1 MKINENTSKWG
12 TRRPPPYLGRAAQR
26 LIPPVEVTSW
36 VCTSHHLALINNRN
50 CGGQGCCNHRDTE
63 TITVLGRA
71 VNCWF
76 ICCSLSSQSNCSAQR
91 HLEMRDFCI
100 CVMHWLFPSNL
111 PPAILLHCSIVL
123 IAELPEIDWCRPIAL
138 EQGSKVVPIF
148 CSCLTCA

>member
-1 MKINENTSKWG
+1 MEKIECSDIINAFTEATEKESTKRG

-71 VNCWF
+71 VNRWF
-76 ICCSLSSQSNCSAQR
+76 ICCSSQSNVLHISKSEIFVSASCR
-91 HLEMRDFCI
+91 AN
-100 CVMHWLFPSNL
+100 NL
-111 PPAILLHCSIVL
+111 AVQIKSSSSCRKLH
-123 IAELPEIDWCRPIAL
+123 DWCRPIAL
-138 EQGSKVVPIF
+138 EQWYTFFFHVSRM
-148 CSCLTCA
+148 